1 MKNITIK
8 SLLIA
13 IMATSILTGC
23 NSNDTD
29 IENEIEATI
38 EVETTEVETSTI
50 EETPTEIET
59 STVEETPTEIET
71 STVEETTTE
80 IETSTVEETPTEIE
94 TSTIEEYKTSEEET
108 EDYTVEA
115 LNTTMY
121 MNNNGRVRKG
131 LSKDYEVIRTLSKGD
146 AVQVTGKVKEAD
158 WYQVEIDNEKLYI
171 SGSLLSDTKPSDN
184 NTTTTPSQTTPST
197 ETPSTETPSTDGV
210 YISPYD
216 GSVRHPGDTG
226 VSSDGSIWYDGGAGL
241 SDW

>member
-23 NSNDTD
+23 NSNDTE
-29 IENEIEATI
+29 IENETEVTT
-38 EVETTEVETSTI
+38 EVETTEVETST
-50 EETPTEIET
+50 
-59 STVEETPTEIET
+59 VEETTEIET

-80 IETSTVEETPTEIE
+80 IETST
-94 TSTIEEYKTSEEET
+94 IEEYKTSEEEGT

-115 LNTTMY
+115 LNITMY
-121 MNNNGRVRKG
+121 MNNDGRVRKG
-131 LSKDYEVIRTLSKGD
+131 PSKDYEVIRTLSKGD

-184 NTTTTPSQTTPST
+184 DTPTTPSQTTPST
-197 ETPSTETPSTDGV
+197 ETPSTETPTPSTSPDGSNDGYQPDGT
-210 YISPYD
+210 YIDPVD
-216 GSVRHPGDTG
+216 GSVVHPGDSG
-226 VSSDGSIWYDGGAGL
+226 IASDGSYWYYGPLEGF
-241 SDW
+241 

>member
-1 MKNITIK
+1 MKNKVITLSLTILTATV
-8 SLLIA
+8 LLI
-13 IMATSILTGC
+13 GC
-23 NSNDTD
+23 GSMNNK
-29 IENEIEATI
+29 EEAT
-38 EVETTEVETSTI
+38 
-50 EETPTEIET
+50 
-59 STVEETPTEIET
+59 TVEEITDEENSTTEIET

-94 TSTIEEYKTSEEET
+94 TSTIDEYKTNEEEGT

-131 LSKDYEVIRTLSKGD
+131 PSKDYEVIRTLSKGD

-197 ETPSTETPSTDGV
+197 DTPSTDTPTPSTSPDGSNDGYQPDGT
-210 YISPYD
+210 YIDPVD
-216 GSVRHPGDTG
+216 GSVVHPGDSG
-226 VSSDGSIWYDGGAGL
+226 IASDGSVWHYFGPDDPLNTG
-241 SDW
+241 DF